1 VAPERPA
8 GSITADELS
17 AWFMRTRDAYAPAT
31 WNRDQVIVR
40 SFVRILQAQGAALDL
55 PAIGYRRL
63 GPVRTRALSCAEVAG
78 ILGLP
83 VPLREKTLWTLV
95 YESAARTSELL
106 GLDVGDLDLANRRG
120 VVTGKG
126 GAREWVA
133 WSTSTARLLPRLLKG
148 RRERPVF
155 TTRAP
160 SRVVVAVLA
169 QAPDG
174 TARLS
179 YRRAEELFKAA
190 TGSTLHQLRHS
201 ALDAPGGGWRVGA
214 DVDDQAG
221 TGQSPAW
228 RAVPAR
234 RLRRCNASRRS
245 ATPSAGGNARIKQRP
260 RADYC
265 CGHRHPRD
273 PASSRPLGVHP
284 GPDRRPLG
292 VLLDDRAA
300 DSGDVFEF
308 LLGYAAGRISTLY
321 PTPPALQD

>member
-1 VAPERPA
+1 MLIPCDAPLAVVVSTYPEAGDFTSSSRATYRRVLGELTRDLGPERPA
-8 GSITADELS
+8 NSITADELA

-63 GPVRTRALSCAEVAG
+63 RPVRTRALSRAEVAR

-83 VPLREKTLWTLV
+83 VPLREKTLWTLA

-106 GLDVGDLDLANRRG
+106 GLDVGDLALANRRG

-126 GAREWVA
+126 GAREWVT

-148 RRERPVF
+148 RREGPVF

-160 SRVVVAVLA
+160 SRVVVAVLD

-201 ALDAPGGGWRVGA
+201 ALTHLAEDGASAPMLMTKSRHRSIA
-214 DVDDQAG
+214 
-221 TGQSPAW
+221 SL
-228 RAVPAR
+228 AR
-234 RLRRCNASRRS
+234 YAR
-245 ATPSAGGNARIKQRP
+245 PSIEALQRFE
-260 RADYC
+260 AE
-265 CGHRHPRD
+265 RD
-273 PASSRPLGVHP
+273 PI
-284 GPDRRPLG
+284 RR
-292 VLLDDRAA
+292 R
-300 DSGDVFEF
+300 
-308 LLGYAAGRISTLY
+308 
-321 PTPPALQD
+321 